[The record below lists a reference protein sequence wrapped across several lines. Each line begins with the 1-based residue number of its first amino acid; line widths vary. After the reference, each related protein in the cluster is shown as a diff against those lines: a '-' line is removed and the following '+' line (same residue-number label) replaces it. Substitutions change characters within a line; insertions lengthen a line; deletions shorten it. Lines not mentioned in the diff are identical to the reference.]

1 MSEPDDD
8 RTKDDDA
15 TPGNAQDVPVPHD
28 QALEGS
34 SEEFR
39 KVQGVNP
46 ASATAEDD
54 PPLAGDH
61 KSLP

>member
-1 MSEPDDD
+1 MTEHDDD
-8 RTKDDDA
+8 RTT
-15 TPGNAQDVPVPHD
+15 TPGNAQGVPVPHEH
-28 QALEGS
+28 ALEGS

-39 KVQGVNP
+39 KVEDVNP

-54 PPLAGDH
+54 PPVAGDH

>member
-8 RTKDDDA
+8 RTADERA
-15 TPGNAQDVPVPHD
+15 TPGDAQGVPVPHD
-28 QALEGS
+28 EALEGS
-34 SEEFR
+34 SEEYD
-39 KVQGVNP
+39 KVEGVNP
-46 ASATAEDD
+46 AAATAEDD